1 MPPRP
6 RPEGGSTAGSPA
18 EHERALAVFGS
29 GGSEQ
34 VAKLASVLNPRLASQ
49 APSAS
54 AHPFCPDVGRAPLDP
69 FEARML
75 VRLRTSGRE
84 PLRMAVAALPR
95 QHGRGRSSPHT
106 RARLLHQVE
115 AVQAEAAPVRH
126 APDNGH
132 ATHPLRAH
140 PDHVA
145 KGKGA
150 APLGRPHGHAG
161 QEEHLRDAK
170 SRRRF
175 RQDRVRPRQALHE
188 CAGPACPRAPRV
200 LLPRR
205 PVGCWQFCGIA
216 SRTDQAGTRAS

>member
-18 EHERALAVFGS
+18 TLARRGRPHPS
-29 GGSEQ
+29 PKTE
-34 VAKLASVLNPRLASQ
+34 PTPPQ

-54 AHPFCPDVGRAPLDP
+54 ARPLCPDVGRAPLDP

-95 QHGRGRSSPHT
+95 QHGRGRCSPHT
-106 RARLLHQVE
+106 GARLLHQVE

-188 CAGPACPRAPRV
+188 CAGPACPRAPLV

-205 PVGCWQFCGIA
+205 PVGWQFCSIA